1 MERWEMIEKLHTQ
14 AGISYEDASDALTRT
29 DFDMLEALQ
38 LLEKE
43 GKIKPLTS
51 TMTTVENDGYEKVTP
66 TASSAGEGGAKKGS
80 KNSAGEMR
88 RLFETILSYCLVIK
102 KNDRVYLD
110 FPVVFVALIC
120 ISAFEVCAVLF
131 IIALLCGCSCAV
143 RQDGGKDKK

>member
-1 MERWEMIEKLHTQ
+1 MERWEMIEKLHVQ
-14 AGISYEDASDALTRT
+14 AGISYEDANDSLTRT

-51 TMTTVENDGYEKVTP
+51 SMTTVEEDGYEKVTP
-66 TASSAGEGGAKKGS
+66 TASSGDEGGAKKNA
-80 KNSAGEMR
+80 KNATSDMKRFFEM
-88 RLFETILSYCLVIK
+88 ILSYCLVIK
-102 KNDRVYLD
+102 KKDRVYLD
-110 FPVVFVALIC
+110 MPVIFVALIC

-143 RQDGGKDKK
+143 RQDGGNDKK